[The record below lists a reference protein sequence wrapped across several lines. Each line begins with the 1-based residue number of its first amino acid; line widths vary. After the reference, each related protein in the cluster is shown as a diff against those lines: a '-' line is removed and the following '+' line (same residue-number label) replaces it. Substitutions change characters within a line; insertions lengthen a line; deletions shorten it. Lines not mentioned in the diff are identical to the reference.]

1 MGRRQEKG
9 GTHVGRLIA
18 DGQRGVDSVGGA
30 GMVVPDLGEGSKTVE
45 QTEGAARAQGSSAS
59 ITGDSELVRLG
70 ALAEGKLGVLGDG
83 EDRGGG
89 GVLAGELDVELAE
102 LLGLA
107 EFASVDG
114 TTAYDETLELVVLEL
129 GVGAGD

>member
-1 MGRRQEKG
+1 M
-9 GTHVGRLIA
+9 THVGRLIA
-18 DGQRGVDSVGGA
+18 DGQRSVDSVGGA

-45 QTEGAARAQGSSAS
+45 QTEGAARGQGSSAS
-59 ITGDSELVRLG
+59 VTGDSELVRLG
-70 ALAEGKLGVLGDG
+70 TLAKGKLGVLGDG

-107 EFASVDG
+107 ETASVDG

-129 GVGAGD
+129 GVGAGDW